1 MNAYRLGSVSLS
13 VQCQSVC
20 MIQRK
25 NFWTDFDKT
34 SYARYAIVAYPKI
47 VLFDFLQFVTPTWRT
62 NKLVR
67 WDWQ

>member
-1 MNAYRLGSVSLS
+1 MNAYRPCSVSLS
-13 VQCQSVC
+13 VQLSVC

-47 VLFDFLQFVTPTWRT
+47 VLFDFLQFVIPTWRT
-62 NKLVR
+62 NKLVK
-67 WDWQ
+67 WD